1 MKDKKR
7 VIIILSIIILI
18 LIIGTGTALAYLK
31 TDLFKTNKQLF
42 LKYISELG
50 QVVNG
55 FDDEELNAYFE
66 KQNIT
71 PYSNEGKLSVNI
83 NVPLVEEEFK
93 NANAVNITFSGKRDE
108 NNKKQEQ
115 KISLNYSDTV
125 SFPIE
130 YKRDGDLYALTSNIV
145 VDKYVAVKNDGLKQ
159 LFEKFGLSDVSMIPD
174 KIEQN
179 EMTLDE
185 LEDKLNEILEKCGN
199 ILVEN
204 LKDSNFSKI
213 DKDKIALT
221 LSQEEVKTIM
231 LKLLEELK
239 NDVNLL
245 GIDEEEIQAEME
257 DLINEL
263 SEIEATTDEALK
275 IIVDR
280 NNNKLSNIEI
290 QIAEYTTINIQVE
303 DSKVTIMPKS
313 LDGEDTRIV
322 IEKVKEENLVNY
334 NMNYYQYREDMNL
347 SFYINMKF
355 SGISTNNAE
364 ENYVIGFNAGEP
376 NNQSE
381 NMSYKYVF
389 NTKKTFTDMLEIESL
404 TSENSVILNN
414 CTEQYIN
421 SLLPAIGN
429 KIIEVNEEQ
438 MRMLGVTQ
446 NPLIMTTP
454 MYIYVKDSIESVK
467 KEADKNRQEFEQQ
480 SKEGEQQLEELD
492 KKASNLVFEKYAGER
507 VPGNTVKS
515 LLQIININLL
525 DSDNNKVKT
534 IVYNDYEIEATSSNI
549 SQIQKDISIAAY
561 YKVSLEYNPIT
572 QLIEKVI
579 IQKNN

>member
-1 MKDKKR
+1 MKDKK
-7 VIIILSIIILI
+7 VKIIALILLIIAI
-18 LIIGTGTALAYLK
+18 LIIGVGVVLAYLK

-42 LKYISELG
+42 FKYISELE

-55 FDDEELNAYFE
+55 FDDEELNAYFK
-66 KQNIT
+66 KQNVT

-83 NVPLVEEEFK
+83 NVPSVEEEFK
-93 NANAVNITFSGKRDE
+93 SANAVNITFSGKRDE

-145 VDKYVAVKNDGLKQ
+145 VDKYVAVKNDGRKQ
-159 LFEKFGLSDVSMIPD
+159 LFEKIGLSDVSMIPD

-179 EMTLDE
+179 EMPL
-185 LEDKLNEILEKCGN
+185 DKLNEILEKCGN

-221 LSQEEVKTIM
+221 LSQEEVKTII

-257 DLINEL
+257 DLINEF

-275 IIVDR
+275 IIAYK

-303 DSKVTIMPKS
+303 DSKITIMPKS

-334 NMNYYQYREDMNL
+334 NMNYSQYSEDMNL

-364 ENYVIGFNAGEP
+364 ENYVIGFNVADP
-376 NNQSE
+376 DNQSQ
-381 NMSYKYVF
+381 NISYEYTF

-404 TSENSVILNN
+404 TSKNSVILNN

-429 KIIEVNEEQ
+429 RIIEVNEEQ
-438 MRMLGVTQ
+438 MRTLGVTQ
-446 NPLIMTTP
+446 NPLIMATP
-454 MYIYVKDSIESVK
+454 FGYKYSMALNQIDN
-467 KEADKNRQEFEQQ
+467 ALQEYDQRSQ
-480 SKEGEQQLEELD
+480 SEMQ
-492 KKASNLVFEKYAGER
+492 
-507 VPGNTVKS
+507 
-515 LLQIININLL
+515 
-525 DSDNNKVKT
+525 
-534 IVYNDYEIEATSSNI
+534 
-549 SQIQKDISIAAY
+549 
-561 YKVSLEYNPIT
+561 SLENMYESLENMYESTEEPTTMLYN
-572 QLIEKVI
+572 
-579 IQKNN
+579 

>member
-7 VIIILSIIILI
+7 VIIILGIIILI

-83 NVPLVEEEFK
+83 NVPSVEEEFK

-145 VDKYVAVKNDGLKQ
+145 VDKYVAVRNDGLK

-179 EMTLDE
+179 EMPLDE

-257 DLINEL
+257 DLINEF

-275 IIVDR
+275 IIAYR

-334 NMNYYQYREDMNL
+334 NMNYYQYSEDMNL

-364 ENYVIGFNAGEP
+364 ENYVIGFNVADP
-376 NNQSE
+376 DNQSQ
-381 NMSYKYVF
+381 NISYEYTF

-404 TSENSVILNN
+404 TSKNSVILND

-429 KIIEVNEEQ
+429 RIIEVNEEQ
-438 MRMLGVTQ
+438 MRTLGVTQ

-454 MYIYVKDSIESVK
+454 FGYIYSMANNILNQTDN
-467 KEADKNRQEFEQQ
+467 ALQEYDQQ
-480 SKEGEQQLEELD
+480 SQSEMQ
-492 KKASNLVFEKYAGER
+492 
-507 VPGNTVKS
+507 
-515 LLQIININLL
+515 
-525 DSDNNKVKT
+525 
-534 IVYNDYEIEATSSNI
+534 
-549 SQIQKDISIAAY
+549 
-561 YKVSLEYNPIT
+561 SLENMYESLEDMYESTEEPTTMLYN
-572 QLIEKVI
+572 
-579 IQKNN
+579 

>member
-1 MKDKKR
+1 MKDKK
-7 VIIILSIIILI
+7 VKIIALILLIIAI
-18 LIIGTGTALAYLK
+18 LIIGVGVVLAYLK
-31 TDLFKTNKQLF
+31 TDIFKTNKQLF
-42 LKYISELG
+42 FKYISELG

-83 NVPLVEEEFK
+83 NVPSVEEKFK

-179 EMTLDE
+179 EMPLDE

-213 DKDKIALT
+213 DKNKIALT
-221 LSQEEVKTIM
+221 LSQEEVKTII

-257 DLINEL
+257 DLINEF

-275 IIVDR
+275 IIAYK
-280 NNNKLSNIEI
+280 NNNKLLNIEI

-303 DSKVTIMPKS
+303 DSKITIMPKS

-334 NMNYYQYREDMNL
+334 NMNYSQYSEDMNL

-355 SGISTNNAE
+355 SGILTNNAE
-364 ENYVIGFNAGEP
+364 ENYVIGFNVADP
-376 NNQSE
+376 NNQSQ
-381 NMSYKYVF
+381 NISYEYTF
-389 NTKKTFTDMLEIESL
+389 NTKKTFTNEIEIENL
-404 TSENSVILNN
+404 TNENSIILND
-414 CTEQYIN
+414 CTKEYIN
-421 SLLPAIGN
+421 SLVTAIGN
-429 KIIEVNEEQ
+429 RIMQINEEQ
-438 MRMLGVTQ
+438 MRTLGEKQ

-454 MYIYVKDSIESVK
+454 IYIIFTKDIMSSSME
-467 KEADKNRQEFEQQ
+467 EADK
-480 SKEGEQQLEELD
+480 
-492 KKASNLVFEKYAGER
+492 
-507 VPGNTVKS
+507 
-515 LLQIININLL
+515 
-525 DSDNNKVKT
+525 
-534 IVYNDYEIEATSSNI
+534 
-549 SQIQKDISIAAY
+549 
-561 YKVSLEYNPIT
+561 YK
-572 QLIEKVI
+572 Q
-579 IQKNN
+579 

>member
-1 MKDKKR
+1 MKDKK
-7 VIIILSIIILI
+7 VKIIALILLIIAI
-18 LIIGTGTALAYLK
+18 LIIGVGVVLAYLK
-31 TDLFKTNKQLF
+31 TDIFKTNKQLF
-42 LKYISELG
+42 FKYISELG

-83 NVPLVEEEFK
+83 NVPSVEEKIK

-179 EMTLDE
+179 EMPLDE

-221 LSQEEVKTIM
+221 LSQEEVKTII

-257 DLINEL
+257 DLINEF
-263 SEIEATTDEALK
+263 SDIEATTDEALK
-275 IIVDR
+275 IIAYK
-280 NNNKLSNIEI
+280 NNNKLLNIEI
-290 QIAEYTTINIQVE
+290 QIAEYATINIQVE
-303 DSKVTIMPKS
+303 DSKITIMPKS

-334 NMNYYQYREDMNL
+334 NMNYSQYSEDMNL

-355 SGISTNNAE
+355 SGILTNNAE
-364 ENYVIGFNAGEP
+364 ENYVIGFNVADP
-376 NNQSE
+376 NNQSQ
-381 NMSYKYVF
+381 NISYEYTF
-389 NTKKTFTDMLEIESL
+389 NTKKTFTNEIEIENL
-404 TSENSVILNN
+404 TNENSIILND
-414 CTEQYIN
+414 CTKEYIN
-421 SLLPAIGN
+421 SLVTAIGN
-429 KIIEVNEEQ
+429 RIMQINEEQ
-438 MRMLGVTQ
+438 MRTLGEKQ

-454 MYIYVKDSIESVK
+454 IYIIFTKDIMSSSME
-467 KEADKNRQEFEQQ
+467 EADK
-480 SKEGEQQLEELD
+480 
-492 KKASNLVFEKYAGER
+492 
-507 VPGNTVKS
+507 
-515 LLQIININLL
+515 
-525 DSDNNKVKT
+525 
-534 IVYNDYEIEATSSNI
+534 
-549 SQIQKDISIAAY
+549 
-561 YKVSLEYNPIT
+561 YK
-572 QLIEKVI
+572 Q
-579 IQKNN
+579 

>member
-7 VIIILSIIILI
+7 VIIILGIIILI

-83 NVPLVEEEFK
+83 NVPSVEEEFK

-145 VDKYVAVKNDGLKQ
+145 VDKYVAVRNDGLK

-179 EMTLDE
+179 EMPLDE

-257 DLINEL
+257 DLINEF

-275 IIVDR
+275 IIAYR

-334 NMNYYQYREDMNL
+334 NMNYYQYSEDMNL

-364 ENYVIGFNAGEP
+364 ENYVIGFNVADP
-376 NNQSE
+376 DNQSQ
-381 NMSYKYVF
+381 NISYEYTF

-404 TSENSVILNN
+404 TSKNSVILND

-429 KIIEVNEEQ
+429 RIIEVNEEQ
-438 MRMLGVTQ
+438 MRTLGVTQ

-454 MYIYVKDSIESVK
+454 FGYIYSMANNILNQTDN
-467 KEADKNRQEFEQQ
+467 ALQEYDQQ
-480 SKEGEQQLEELD
+480 SEEEQQLEELD

-507 VPGNTVKS
+507 VTGNTVKS
-515 LLQIININLL
+515 LLQIINSNLL

-534 IVYNDYEIEATSSNI
+534 IVYNDYEIEVTSSNI
-549 SQIQKDISIAAY
+549 SQIQKDISTAVY

>member
-1 MKDKKR
+1 MKNEKR
-7 VIIILSIIILI
+7 VIIILIIIILI

-50 QVVNG
+50 QVVNE

-66 KQNIT
+66 KQNVT

-83 NVPLVEEEFK
+83 NVPSVEEEFK

-145 VDKYVAVKNDGLKQ
+145 VNKFIAIKNDGLKQ
-159 LFEKFGLSDVSMIPD
+159 LLLKCGLNDVSTIPD

-179 EMTLDE
+179 EMTSSE

-204 LKDSNFSKI
+204 LKDSNFSKV

-239 NDVNLL
+239 NDVYLL
-245 GIDEEEIQAEME
+245 GNSEEELQAEME
-257 DLINEL
+257 DLINEF

-275 IIVDR
+275 IIAHR
-280 NNNKLSNIEI
+280 NNNKLSNVEI
-290 QIAEYTTINIQVE
+290 QLAEYTTMNIQVE
-303 DSKVTIMPKS
+303 DSKITIMPQS
-313 LDGEDTRIV
+313 SDGEDIRIV
-322 IEKVKEENLVNY
+322 VEKVKEENSVNY
-334 NMNYYQYREDMNL
+334 NMNYSQYSEDIDL

-364 ENYVIGFNAGEP
+364 ENYIIGFNAGD
-376 NNQSE
+376 QSQ
-381 NMSYKYVF
+381 NMSYEYTF
-389 NTKKTFTDMLEIESL
+389 NTKKTFTDMLEIEGL
-404 TSENSVILNN
+404 TSENSVILND
-414 CTEQYIN
+414 CTEEYIN

-429 KIIEVNEEQ
+429 RIIQVNEEQ
-438 MRMLGVTQ
+438 MRTLGVTQ

-454 MYIYVKDSIESVK
+454 FGYIYSMMGNMMRQTNNPLQEYDRQRQSEMQSLENMYESLEDMHESIE
-467 KEADKNRQEFEQQ
+467 E
-480 SKEGEQQLEELD
+480 
-492 KKASNLVFEKYAGER
+492 
-507 VPGNTVKS
+507 PTMM
-515 LLQIININLL
+515 I
-525 DSDNNKVKT
+525 
-534 IVYNDYEIEATSSNI
+534 YN
-549 SQIQKDISIAAY
+549 
-561 YKVSLEYNPIT
+561 
-572 QLIEKVI
+572 
-579 IQKNN
+579 

>member
-1 MKDKKR
+1 MKNKKR
-7 VIIILSIIILI
+7 VIIILIIIILI

-50 QVVNG
+50 QVVNE

-66 KQNIT
+66 KQNVT

-83 NVPLVEEEFK
+83 NVPSVEEEFK

-145 VDKYVAVKNDGLKQ
+145 VNKFIAIKNDGLKQ
-159 LFEKFGLSDVSMIPD
+159 LLLKCGLNDVSTIPD

-179 EMTLDE
+179 EMTSSE

-204 LKDSNFSKI
+204 LKDSNFSKV

-239 NDVNLL
+239 NDVYLL
-245 GIDEEEIQAEME
+245 GNSEEELQAEME
-257 DLINEL
+257 DLINEF

-275 IIVDR
+275 IIAHR

-290 QIAEYTTINIQVE
+290 QLAEYTTMNIQVE
-303 DSKVTIMPKS
+303 DSKITIMPQS
-313 LDGEDTRIV
+313 SDGEDIRIV
-322 IEKVKEENLVNY
+322 VEKLKEENSVNY
-334 NMNYYQYREDMNL
+334 NMNYSQYSEDIDL

-364 ENYVIGFNAGEP
+364 ENYIIGFNAGD
-376 NNQSE
+376 QSQ
-381 NMSYKYVF
+381 NMSYEYTF
-389 NTKKTFTDMLEIESL
+389 NTKKAFTDMLEIEGL
-404 TSENSVILNN
+404 TSENSVILND
-414 CTEQYIN
+414 CTEEYIN

-429 KIIEVNEEQ
+429 RIIQVNEEQ
-438 MRMLGVTQ
+438 MRTLGVTQ
-446 NPLIMTTP
+446 NPLIMATP
-454 MYIYVKDSIESVK
+454 IGYIYSMISTSVNE
-467 KEADKNRQEFEQQ
+467 EADKNRQEFEQQ
-480 SKEGEQQLEELD
+480 SEEEQQLEELD

-507 VPGNTVKS
+507 VTGNTVKI
-515 LLQIININLL
+515 LLQIINNNLL
-525 DSDNNKVKT
+525 DSANNKVKT
-534 IVYNDYEIEATSSNI
+534 IVYNDYEIEVTSSNI
-549 SQIQKDISIAAY
+549 SQIQKDISTAVY

>member
-55 FDDEELNAYFE
+55 FDDEELNDYFE

-93 NANAVNITFSGKRDE
+93 NANAVNITFGGKRDE

-454 MYIYVKDSIESVK
+454 MYIYVKDSI
-467 KEADKNRQEFEQQ
+467 
-480 SKEGEQQLEELD
+480 
-492 KKASNLVFEKYAGER
+492 
-507 VPGNTVKS
+507 
-515 LLQIININLL
+515 
-525 DSDNNKVKT
+525 
-534 IVYNDYEIEATSSNI
+534 
-549 SQIQKDISIAAY
+549 
-561 YKVSLEYNPIT
+561 
-572 QLIEKVI
+572 
-579 IQKNN
+579 